1 MQNQAVELNNVIYNA
16 ANQSF
21 EALATVY
28 AGSSTRSF
36 ACEINAPID
45 MTFEDAAKGLSTQAL
60 RRFKGRGGLSSVHP
74 ATTPSPQVRAGRTS
88 PRVVMDAFDMLR
100 NLAA

>member
-28 AGSSTRSF
+28 AGSSTRSI

-45 MTFEDAAKGLSTQAL
+45 MSFEDAAQRLSTQAL
-60 RRFKGRGGLSSVHP
+60 RRFHGRSGLSSSYP
-74 ATTPSPQVRAGRTS
+74 SMKATPQVRAGRTE
-88 PRVVMDAFDMLR
+88 PRKVLDAFDMLR